1 MKEIITVNNAYLE
14 YMKQLK
20 KEIPNTVK
28 NESAFLYSVSLDIKD
43 YLEDHP
49 TASYDEIVS
58 EFGSPK
64 ALGHSLIENIEPAQ
78 IESIL
83 LKQRKM
89 KKLVCLLASTV
100 LVVLVF
106 LFLIVPHIAVK
117 VNQEV
122 YIYETESTEKEE
134 IGY

>member
-1 MKEIITVNNAYLE
+1 MNNAYLE

-20 KEIPNTVK
+20 KELPNTIK
-28 NESAFLYSVSLDIKD
+28 NQSSFLHCISLDVKD

-49 TASYDEIVS
+49 TSTYDDIVS

-64 ALGHSLIENIEPAQ
+64 ELGHSLIENMEPDQ

-83 LKQRKM
+83 LKQRRM
-89 KKLVCLLASTV
+89 KKLTYLLASTI
-100 LVVLVF
+100 LFIFVF

-117 VNQEV
+117 VEQEV
-122 YIYETESTEKEE
+122 YIYETESEVVK
-134 IGY
+134 